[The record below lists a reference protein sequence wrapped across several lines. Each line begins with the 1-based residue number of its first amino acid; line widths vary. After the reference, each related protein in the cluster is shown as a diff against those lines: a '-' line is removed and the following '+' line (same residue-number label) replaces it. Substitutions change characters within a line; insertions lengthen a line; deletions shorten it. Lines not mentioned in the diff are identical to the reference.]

1 MWPWPWPQLSPE
13 LAVKCQASGQLV
25 HCKVFYLLVV
35 GKQNRST
42 PYLTVI
48 VWVLPFNALYIRPL
62 RYAKPYTGRLCM
74 SDYSV
79 LSVESRLRLL
89 FVSDFV
95 KTNIFL
101 IEKLL
106 TFKSLNV
113 HEIPWPSIL
122 PNVQVNPLN
131 PWNTLQMAQF
141 IPLNLLNK
149 VSFTLRFTC
158 LCTVF
163 LVLSS

>member
-13 LAVKCQASGQLV
+13 LVVKRQASGQLV

-48 VWVLPFNALYIRPL
+48 VWVLPFNALYNRPL

-79 LSVESRLRLL
+79 LSVESRLRLFLCL
-89 FVSDFV
+89 FNWSY
-95 KTNIFL
+95 L
-101 IEKLL
+101 INWSYFSKLRLL
-106 TFKSLNV
+106 TLSFLQNV
-113 HEIPWPSIL
+113 LEILEFSIL
-122 PNVQVNPLN
+122 PKWPRQFTESLNFTQNVP
-131 PWNTLQMAQF
+131 
-141 IPLNLLNK
+141 IY
-149 VSFTLRFTC
+149 SIE
-158 LCTVF
+158 
-163 LVLSS
+163 SS